1 MNLSLLANAAARV
14 QHAMAGSHPRLA
26 LIMGSGWHDVTA
38 GFHLE
43 RTLEYSQIPE
53 LGTPQVTGHTGQL
66 ALATFA
72 GIELLVFVGRRH
84 WYEGVGLEPI
94 AFPIVL
100 AKTMGVQGIVLTNS
114 AGGIRRDFAPGTV
127 MVIDD
132 HINLMG
138 FNPLVGPNN
147 AFWGPRFPD
156 MSRAYDAGYRA
167 AFDAAARRTG
177 TTITHGVYAAVSGP
191 SYETP
196 AEIEAFRRLGA
207 DAVGMSTVPEAI
219 LACSAGLRVA
229 GLSCIT
235 NAAAGATQTLSHEE
249 VLAGAR
255 SAMPPLTRL
264 LQEFITHEAQD
275 A

>member
-1 MNLSLLANAAARV
+1 MNLSVLATAADRLKR
-14 QHAMAGSHPRLA
+14 AMPASHPRLA
-26 LIMGSGWHDVTA
+26 VIMGSGWREVAA
-38 GFHLE
+38 GFE
-43 RTLEYSQIPE
+43 IGETLDYGRIPE
-53 LGTPQVTGHTGQL
+53 LGASQVSGHAGQL
-66 ALATFA
+66 ALASHA
-72 GIELLVFVGRRH
+72 GIELLVFIGRHH

-100 AKTMGVQGIVLTNS
+100 AKTMGAQGIVLTNS
-114 AGGIRRDFAPGTV
+114 AGGIRPGFEPGTV

-138 FNPLVGPNN
+138 FNPLIGPNHP
-147 AFWGPRFPD
+147 FWGPRFPD
-156 MSRAYDAGYRA
+156 MSRVYDANYRA
-167 AFDAAARRTG
+167 SLDAAAGRAG
-177 TTITHGVYAAVSGP
+177 TTVAHGVYAAVSGP

-219 LACSAGLRVA
+219 LAHAAGLRVA

-235 NAAAGATQTLSHEE
+235 NAAAGATHTLSHEE

-255 SAMPPLTRL
+255 AAIPNLTRL
-264 LQEFITHEAQD
+264 LQEFIANEARPL
-275 A
+275 